1 MATRTPRSDRRPSSR
16 RQLASLVALAGAA
29 DAFLA
34 WRLGLST
41 GLPAAT
47 YLVAVGAALAV
58 VDRATLRLPN
68 PIVLGS
74 YPIEA
79 ALLVLASSMEGTWE
93 RLGRAGIGALALGG
107 FFLAIALGLPGQ
119 LGMGDVKLA
128 GLCGMGLAWW
138 GWPTLA
144 TGVLAAWVL
153 AALYTLARGVSG
165 RRGTLAFAPFLL
177 AGALVALG
185 ATR

>member
-1 MATRTPRSDRRPSSR
+1 MATPTPKSERRASRR

-47 YLVAVGAALAV
+47 YLVTVGTALAMI
-58 VDRATLRLPN
+58 DRATRRLPN
-68 PIVLGS
+68 PVVLGS

-79 ALLVLASSMEGTWE
+79 VLLALASSTEGTWE
-93 RLGRAGIGALALGG
+93 ALGRAGIGAVALGG

-128 GLCGMGLAWW
+128 GLYGMGLAWW

-153 AALYTLARGVSG
+153 AALYALARGVAG
-165 RRGTLAFAPFLL
+165 RRETLAFAPFLL
-177 AGALVALG
+177 AGALLALG
-185 ATR
+185 SPR

>member
-1 MATRTPRSDRRPSSR
+1 MPTTTPTSERRPSSR
-16 RQLASLVALAGAA
+16 RQLALLVALAAAA

-34 WRLGLST
+34 WRLGISA

-47 YLVAVGAALAV
+47 YLVTAGTALAV
-58 VDRATLRLPN
+58 VDRATRRLPN

-79 ALLVLASSMEGTWE
+79 ALLVLASSTEGTWE
-93 RLGRAGIGALALGG
+93 PLGRAAIGAVAMGG

-128 GLCGMGLAWW
+128 GLYGMGLAWW
-138 GWPTLA
+138 GWPSLA

-153 AALYTLARGVSG
+153 AALYALARGVGG
-165 RRGTLAFAPFLL
+165 RRGALAFAPFLL

-185 ATR
+185 SPR

>member
-1 MATRTPRSDRRPSSR
+1 MATPTPKSERRPSSR
-16 RQLASLVALAGAA
+16 RQLAALVALVVAA
-29 DAFLA
+29 AAFLA
-34 WRLGLST
+34 WRRGLSA

-47 YLVAVGAALAV
+47 YLVAIGTALAM
-58 VDRATLRLPN
+58 VDRATRRLPN

-79 ALLVLASSMEGTWE
+79 ALLALASSTEGTWE
-93 RLGRAGIGALALGG
+93 PLGRAGIGAVALGG

-128 GLCGMGLAWW
+128 GLYGMGLAWW

-153 AALYTLARGVSG
+153 AALYALARGVVG

-177 AGALVALG
+177 AGALLALG
-185 ATR
+185 SPR

>member
-1 MATRTPRSDRRPSSR
+1 MATSTPKSERRASSR
-16 RQLASLVALAGAA
+16 RQLAALVVLAAAA

-34 WRLGLST
+34 WRLGLSA

-47 YLVAVGAALAV
+47 YLVAVGTALAL

-79 ALLVLASSMEGTWE
+79 ALLVLASSTQGTWE
-93 RLGRAGIGALALGG
+93 PLGRAGLGAVALGG

-128 GLCGMGLAWW
+128 GLYGMGLAWW

-153 AALYTLARGVSG
+153 AALYALARGVAG
-165 RRGTLAFAPFLL
+165 RRGTLPFAPFLL

-185 ATR
+185 VAR

>member
-1 MATRTPRSDRRPSSR
+1 MATTTPRSVRRPSC
-16 RQLASLVALAGAA
+16 RQFALLVALAGAA

-34 WRLGLST
+34 WRLGLSA

-47 YLVAVGAALAV
+47 YLVAVGTALAV
-58 VDRATLRLPN
+58 VDRATRRLPN

-79 ALLVLASSMEGTWE
+79 ALLTLASSTEGTWE
-93 RLGRAGIGALALGG
+93 PLGRAGLGAVALGG

-128 GLCGMGLAWW
+128 GLYGMGLAWW

-153 AALYTLARGVSG
+153 AALYALARGVVG

-185 ATR
+185 APR